1 MILRKRQEAAPVPAW
16 MWQDTWVAVIG
27 TYAELRIRN
36 EPELLRSVR
45 MCEATIQQV
54 AEADSAEAAEMLSV
68 DTLGTRSG
76 PILVRAIRSGHPDI
90 VRAKLLED
98 FHRTLWPEAVGRGRR
113 ELPGEVTV
121 DDVLDENARDELE
134 ALCFQTLRRYASDAT
149 WEVVVESA
157 AYDTEARPN
166 PHFADVLRLRLQT

>member
-1 MILRKRQEAAPVPAW
+1 MILRKRQEEVPVPAW
-16 MWQDTWVAVIG
+16 IWQDAWVAVIG
-27 TYAELRIRN
+27 AYAELRIRS
-36 EPELLRSVR
+36 EAELLRSVK

-54 AEADSAEAAEMLSV
+54 ANAESAESAEMLSAG
-68 DTLGTRSG
+68 TLGTRSG

-98 FHRTLWPEAVGRGRR
+98 FHRTLWPEAVGRGQR
-113 ELPGEVTV
+113 ELPGELTLAE
-121 DDVLDENARDELE
+121 VLDENARDELE

-157 AYDTEARPN
+157 AYDTDTRPN
-166 PHFADVLRLRLQT
+166 PQFAEVLRRRL

>member
-1 MILRKRQEAAPVPAW
+1 VVILRKRQEEVPIPAW

-27 TYAELRIRN
+27 AYAELRIRS
-36 EPELLRSVR
+36 EPELLHSVR

-54 AEADSAEAAEMLSV
+54 ANAESAEAAEALSTG
-68 DTLGTRSG
+68 TLGTRSG
-76 PILVRAIRSGHPDI
+76 PILVRAIRAGHPDI

-98 FHRTLWPEAVGRGRR
+98 FHRTLWPEAVVRGQR
-113 ELPGEVTV
+113 ELPDELRLGE
-121 DDVLDENARDELE
+121 VLDENGRDELE
-134 ALCFQTLRRYASDAT
+134 ALCFQTLRRYAADTT

-166 PHFADVLRLRLQT
+166 PHFAEVLRRRV

>member
-1 MILRKRQEAAPVPAW
+1 VVILRKRQETAPVPAW
-16 MWQDTWVAVIG
+16 IWQDTWVAVIG
-27 TYAELRIRN
+27 AYAELRIQH

-45 MCEATIQQV
+45 MCEATILQV
-54 AEADSAEAAEMLSV
+54 ANAESAEAAEALSTG
-68 DTLGTRSG
+68 TLGTRSG

-98 FHRTLWPEAVGRGRR
+98 FHRTLWPEAVARGQR
-113 ELPGEVTV
+113 ELPGELTL
-121 DDVLDENARDELE
+121 DAVLDENGRDELE
-134 ALCFQTLRRYASDAT
+134 GLCFQTLRRYASDTT

-166 PHFADVLRLRLQT
+166 PQFAEVLRRRLA